1 MPAEEENEAAGGG
14 VGARAVPSTAAGTA
28 GTVVGAAAGTAIVT
42 AVAAGRPCIS
52 CVLAVL
58 TASTISF
65 FTAGAADGDGDGD
78 GGLEELSEDTGAGT
92 GTGTGGAEVEVLG
105 RGAFRSGF
113 LTFAF
118 PSTKIETERDM

>member
-42 AVAAGRPCIS
+42 AVAAGRSCIS

-58 TASTISF
+58 TASTVSF
-65 FTAGAADGDGDGD
+65 FTAGAADGD
-78 GGLEELSEDTGAGT
+78 GGLEELSEDTGAVT
-92 GTGTGGAEVEVLG
+92 GTGAGGAEVEVEG

-118 PSTKIETERDM
+118 PSTEIETERDMK